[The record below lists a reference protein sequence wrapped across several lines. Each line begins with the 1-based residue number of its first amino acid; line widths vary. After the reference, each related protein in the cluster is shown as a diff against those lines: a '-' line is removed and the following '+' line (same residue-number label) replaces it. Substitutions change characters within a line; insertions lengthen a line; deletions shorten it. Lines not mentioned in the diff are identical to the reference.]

1 MAERKPIS
9 KKLRFEVFKRDSFK
23 CQYCGKASPDV
34 VLEIDHIKP
43 VAEGGKNEIMNLITA
58 CSECNS
64 GKGKRELT
72 DSAAVTVQKKQLDDM
87 QQRREQ
93 MKLMLAWREELL
105 ELEEEQVTAI
115 GKFIYA
121 RTEWD
126 INSYQRAD
134 LKALI
139 KRFGFSEV
147 CEATE
152 IAFSRYC
159 HEYISFIMN
168 KIGGICYNRKYRQTG
183 DRNA

>member
-9 KKLRFEVFKRDSFK
+9 KKLRFEVFKRDCFK

-34 VLEIDHIKP
+34 VLEIDCIKP
-43 VAEGGKNEIMNLITA
+43 VAKGGKNEIMNLVTA
-58 CSECNS
+58 CTECNS
-64 GKGKRELT
+64 GKGKRELP
-72 DSAAVTVQKKQLDDM
+72 DSATVTMQKKQLDDM

-93 MKLMLAWREELL
+93 MKLMLAWKEGLL
-105 ELEEEQVTAI
+105 ELEEEQVTSI
-115 GKFIYA
+115 GKFIFS
-121 RTEWD
+121 RTQWP

-139 KRFGFSEV
+139 TRFGFSEV

-159 HEYISFIMN
+159 HENIGFIMN
-168 KIGGICYNRKYRQTG
+168 KIGGICYNRKYRPMSG
-183 DRNA
+183 G